1 MNIYNKKNIL
11 RIKQLRNRHMKNRH
25 VTLDDMVGRY
35 NAFEPINCVELK
47 HKMK

>member
-11 RIKQLRNRHMKNRH
+11 RIKQPHNRRIKNRHM
-25 VTLDDMVGRY
+25 TLDDMVGRY
-35 NAFEPINCVELK
+35 KAFEPINCVELK